1 MMMVI
6 WLADVVLT
14 DDDKRNLKTLAEEV
28 PKLRILVEELVE
40 TLDILGDEKLMK
52 SIKAG
57 EKDIQENRLMTFEE
71 LLAEL
76 KIDEKEV

>member
-1 MMMVI
+1 
-6 WLADVVLT
+6 
-14 DDDKRNLKTLAEEV
+14 V

-57 EKDIQENRLMTFEE
+57 ERDIQKNRLITFKE

-76 KIDEKEV
+76 KIDEEEI

>member
-1 MMMVI
+1 MVI
-6 WLADVVLT
+6 WLADVVLN
-14 DDDKRNLKTLAEEV
+14 DEDKRNLKTLADEV

-57 EKDIQENRLMTFEE
+57 EKDIQENRLITFKE

-76 KIDEKEV
+76 KIDEEEI

>member
-1 MMMVI
+1 
-6 WLADVVLT
+6 LADVVFNEG
-14 DDDKRNLKTLAEEV
+14 DKRNLKTLADEV

-57 EKDIQENRLMTFEE
+57 EKDIQENRLITFKE

-76 KIDEKEV
+76 KIDEEEI

>member
-1 MMMVI
+1 
-6 WLADVVLT
+6 LADVVLN
-14 DDDKRNLKTLAEEV
+14 DEDKKNLKTLADEV

-57 EKDIQENRLMTFEE
+57 EKDIQENRLITFKE

-76 KIDEKEV
+76 KIDEEEI

>member
-1 MMMVI
+1 M
-6 WLADVVLT
+6 ADVVLNEE
-14 DDDKRNLKTLAEEV
+14 DKKNLKTLADEV

-57 EKDIQENRLMTFEE
+57 EKDIQENRLITFKE

-76 KIDEKEV
+76 KIDEEEI